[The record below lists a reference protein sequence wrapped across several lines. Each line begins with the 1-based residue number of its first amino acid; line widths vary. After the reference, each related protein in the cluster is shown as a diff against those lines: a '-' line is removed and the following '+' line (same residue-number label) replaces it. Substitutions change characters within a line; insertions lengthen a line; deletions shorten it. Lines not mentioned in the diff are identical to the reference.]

1 METIWL
7 RIAEKQKK
15 KQQQQEFLLKII
27 DGWGDTHLNDS

>member
-7 RIAEKQKK
+7 HRAEKK